1 MLDLETVS
9 SWKNEQKKSHKK
21 IYKDPRREK
30 LLEYRKGL
38 KSVHYDKEVKAVR
51 KDDYRKYRNRMNHL
65 IRIEKYELIHKYIK
79 TSGWLT
85 W

>member
-1 MLDLETVS
+1 MLDLEVLC
-9 SWKNEQKKSHKK
+9 WNNEQKKSHKK
-21 IYKDPRREK
+21 IYKDPRKEK
-30 LLEYRKGL
+30 LFEYRKGL

-65 IRIEKYELIHKYIK
+65 IRIEKYELIHKYKK

>member
-1 MLDLETVS
+1 MLDLVTVS
-9 SWKNEQKKSHKK
+9 NWKNEQYNNHKK

-30 LLEYRKGL
+30 LLEYRKGF
-38 KSVHYDKEVKAVR
+38 KSVHYDKEVKEVR

-65 IRIEKYELIHKYIK
+65 IRIEKYELIHKYKK